1 MRLNREF
8 TSHAHPIGATPLP
21 SGEWQFVVWA
31 PNVRELSLHILG
43 PQERLLPM
51 QRGEFGYF
59 TALAGDV
66 NANSRYLYQLDGSR
80 ELPDPASRYQ
90 PDGVHGPSQVVDIR
104 EFRWNDRG
112 WKGIAL
118 DRTIFYELHVGT
130 FTPEGTFAAAIV
142 KLDELAALGVTTIE
156 LMPIAQFPGER
167 NWGYDGVYPFAPQ
180 NSYGGP
186 AGLQRFVDA
195 AHARGLGVSLDVVY
209 NHLGPEGNYSAAY
222 APYFTERHRTP
233 WGSAINYDDAE
244 SDHVRRFFISNAQYW
259 LESYHI
265 DALRLDAIHGIFD
278 FSARHVLAELKSEVD
293 ALSKRMGR
301 PFYLIAESDLNDA
314 RILQPAERG
323 GYNLDGQWSDDFHHS
338 LHTLLTQEKSGYYAD
353 FGSMEDLAVTLKQ
366 GWRYT
371 GQYSRYRRRR
381 HGNSPEGLPSTQFV
395 VSNQNHDQV
404 GNRAKGDRL
413 STLVDF
419 ESLKLAAG
427 ATLLS
432 PFIPLLFMG
441 EEYGEI
447 APFAYF
453 TGHGDPD
460 LVEAVRRGRR
470 AEFADFGWATDE
482 IPDPQAEDTFRASK
496 LDRKL
501 VDCEPHK
508 TLFRFYQELIRLRQ
522 KQKLG
527 ARRGWKIR
535 ELGPSTLLLTAG
547 SDAAYSSF
555 AIALHFGTSVVTVQL
570 TADDGNWMTNIYS
583 AAPQWRG
590 PDKSMPASFEI
601 RGGVRELTFSP
612 RAILM
617 ISRTAD
623 TGSTNP

>member
-1 MRLNREF
+1 MRLNRELA
-8 TSHAHPIGATPLP
+8 SHAHAIGATPLP

-43 PQERLLPM
+43 PHERLLPM
-51 QRGEFGYF
+51 QRLEFGYYS
-59 TALAGDV
+59 AVAGDV
-66 NANSRYLYQLDGSR
+66 NANSRYLYRLDGAR

-104 EFRWNDRG
+104 AFHWTDRD
-112 WKGIAL
+112 WKGIPL
-118 DRTIFYELHVGT
+118 ERTIFYELHTGT
-130 FTPEGTFAAAIV
+130 FTPEGTFDAAIV
-142 KLDELAALGVTTIE
+142 TLDELVALGVTTIE

-195 AHARGLGVSLDVVY
+195 AHARGLAVALDVVY

-244 SDHVRRFFISNAQYW
+244 SDDVRRYFISNALYW
-259 LESYHI
+259 LESYHL

-278 FSARHVLAELKSEVD
+278 FSARHVLAELQSEVD
-293 ALSKRMGR
+293 ALSKRLGR

-314 RILQPAERG
+314 RILRPAEG
-323 GYNLDGQWSDDFHHS
+323 NGYNLDSQWSDDFHHS
-338 LHTLLTQEKSGYYAD
+338 LHTLLTQEQSGYYAD
-353 FGSMEDLAVTLKQ
+353 FGSIEDLAVTLKQ

-381 HGNSPEGLPSTQFV
+381 HGNSPEGLPPTQFV

-432 PFIPLLFMG
+432 PFVPLLFMG

-453 TGHGDPD
+453 TSHGDPD

-470 AEFADFGWATDE
+470 AEFAEFGWAADE
-482 IPDPQAEDTFRASK
+482 VPDPQDEGTFRASK
-496 LDRKL
+496 LDRRL
-501 VDCEPHK
+501 VDSEPHK
-508 TLFRFYQELIRLRQ
+508 TLFRFYQELIRQRQ
-522 KQKLG
+522 VQKLG
-527 ARRGWKIR
+527 SRRDCTVR
-535 ELGPSTLLLTAG
+535 EVGPSTLLLTAD
-547 SDAAYSSF
+547 SDPADSVAMV
-555 AIALHFGTSVVTVQL
+555 LHFGTSAATVQL
-570 TADDGNWMTNIYS
+570 TAADGTWVTKIYS
-583 AAPQWRG
+583 AAPRWRG

-612 RAILM
+612 RSILM
-617 ISRTAD
+617 ISRTPDA
-623 TGSTNP
+623 GATNA